1 MHSAPP
7 HWPNSKFRDVP
18 RSARG
23 PLSTGYFRLRLG
35 SLGGA
40 GQRALTGNYVYIR
53 RRITLDP
60 QITLI
65 SEEFQP
71 SLRGAM
77 PGPISVLQ
85 FRERRHS
92 REMSV
97 ATRPSTFGE
106 GGSRHSLIA
115 NCRNLEAAH
124 GPRRTP
130 PSNSRR
136 VQTLRS
142 RAGAEDTGHPYL
154 ARASRQANSETCDSS
169 RPRKPGFGAFC
180 EVCWADEVLANL
192 A

>member
-106 GGSRHSLIA
+106 GGSRHSSSPT
-115 NCRNLEAAH
+115 AAISKLLTDLGAH
-124 GPRRTP
+124 PLQTPGACKHYVVEPGPKT
-130 PSNSRR
+130 R
-136 VQTLRS
+136 VIRTLRAPHD
-142 RAGAEDTGHPYL
+142 RLIQRHATRHVPENPGLAHFAKFAGQM
-154 ARASRQANSETCDSS
+154 RC
-169 RPRKPGFGAFC
+169 
-180 EVCWADEVLANL
+180 
-192 A
+192 